1 MHDVNLIY
9 RFADRCLLI
18 FENQNWLMGDKKDVL
33 TEENLSEL
41 YKIKIQKNQIDQQI
55 FFTVN

>member
-1 MHDVNLIY
+1 
-9 RFADRCLLI
+9 
-18 FENQNWLMGDKKDVL
+18 MGDKKDVL

-41 YKIKIQKNQIDQQI
+41 YKIKIQKNQIAQQI